1 MMEPALAA
9 VETVAAGPRS
19 GFLSTSW
26 SDEEAPSSTW
36 LSLFGE
42 VNP

>member
-26 SDEEAPSSTW
+26 SDEESAELNVAEP
-36 LSLFGE
+36 L
-42 VNP
+42 